1 MATTEKMTHPRGLY
15 SLFFTEMWERFSYYG
30 MRALLVLYLTTEYAK
45 GGFGFERASALEIYG
60 IFTGLVYL
68 TPIVGGML
76 ADKILGQRRAIYTG
90 GVLMALGQF
99 ALAASHI
106 YMADAGQREFLFYMG
121 LGLLMVGNGFFKP
134 NISTIVGTLYEDND
148 PRKDSAFTIFY
159 MGINLGAFLAPI
171 ICGTLGEQVGWKW
184 GFGSA
189 GVGMLLACIWFYFE
203 ETKLEGQGMPPGRTG
218 EARLVGKDFGVIAG
232 YIAASFAVVYGFLA
246 LQAAISE
253 SAMST
258 IIQVVGVIGLLG
270 LAYVIY
276 NGTSGS
282 EQWSRVGAILIFAVA
297 NIFFW
302 SGFEQA
308 GGTFNLFAAEETN
321 RTFFINESTIY
332 NIRALLFL
340 GLGIGLYYIFNAFQ
354 KAESKGKRNLWFV
367 AVILAVIT
375 WRLSVIPKEGEYEV
389 AASLFQSINAL
400 AIFIFAPVFAS
411 FWVTLA
417 TRNRN
422 PSTPAKF
429 GLGLALL
436 SLGFVVMSLA
446 SFAAEG
452 DALVSPLW
460 LVGVYVLHTF
470 GELCLS
476 PIGLSMITKLAPPKI
491 VSVMMGLW
499 FASMALANYMAGI
512 MESLLEKI
520 FPGMNLFVFLTIT
533 AAAGALLMFA
543 LTPLLRK
550 LMKGIH

>member
-30 MRALLVLYLTTEYAK
+30 MRALLVLYLTTEYTK

-68 TPIVGGML
+68 TPILGGML
-76 ADKILGQRRAIYTG
+76 ADKVLGQRRAIYAG
-90 GVLMALGQF
+90 GILMALGQF
-99 ALAASHI
+99 GLAASHI
-106 YMADAGQREFLFYMG
+106 YMSDPVQREFLFYFG

-134 NISTIVGTLYEDND
+134 NISTIVGTLYTDND

-184 GFGSA
+184 GFGAA
-189 GVGMLLACIWFYFE
+189 GVGMIFACILFYFE
-203 ETKLEGQGMPPGRTG
+203 ESKLEGQGMPPGRTG
-218 EARLVGKDFGVIAG
+218 ESRLGGKDFGVVLG
-232 YIAASFAVVYGFLA
+232 YILGSIALVYGFLL
-246 LQAAISE
+246 LQDGISE
-253 SAMST
+253 SAMSA
-258 IIQVVGVIGLLG
+258 VIKVFGALAVLG
-270 LAYVIY
+270 LGYVIY
-276 NGTSGS
+276 NGTSGN
-282 EQWSRVGAILIFAVA
+282 EQWSRVGAIMIFAVA

-308 GGTFNLFAAEETN
+308 GGTFNLFAADETN
-321 RTFFINESTIY
+321 RS
-332 NIRALLFL
+332 
-340 GLGIGLYYIFNAFQ
+340 IF
-354 KAESKGKRNLWFV
+354 G
-367 AVILAVIT
+367 
-375 WRLSVIPKEGEYEV
+375 YEV

-400 AIFIFAPVFAS
+400 AIFIFAPVIAS
-411 FWVTLA
+411 FWVSLA
-417 TRNRN
+417 LRNRN
-422 PSTPAKF
+422 PSTPVKF

-452 DALVSPLW
+452 DALVSPMW

-533 AAAGALLMFA
+533 AAAGALLIFA

>member
-30 MRALLVLYLTTEYAK
+30 MRALLVLYLTTEYTN
-45 GGFGFERASALEIYG
+45 GGFGLERASALEIYG

-76 ADKILGQRRAIYTG
+76 ADKILGQRRAIYAG
-90 GVLMALGQF
+90 GILMALGQF
-99 ALAASHI
+99 SLAASHI

-134 NISTIVGTLYEDND
+134 NISTIVGTLYTDND

-171 ICGTLGEQVGWKW
+171 ICGTLGEQVGWKY
-184 GFGSA
+184 GFGAA

-203 ETKLEGQGMPPGRTG
+203 ENKLEGQGMPPGRTG
-218 EARLVGKDFGVIAG
+218 EARLVGKDFGVVGA
-232 YIAASFAVVYGFLA
+232 YIVGSVALVYGFLA
-246 LQAAISE
+246 LQAGISE
-253 SAMST
+253 AALST
-258 IIQVVGVIGLLG
+258 VIQVVAVAGLLG

-321 RTFFINESTIY
+321 R
-332 NIRALLFL
+332 NIF
-340 GLGIGLYYIFNAFQ
+340 G
-354 KAESKGKRNLWFV
+354 
-367 AVILAVIT
+367 
-375 WRLSVIPKEGEYEV
+375 YEV

-400 AIFIFAPVFAS
+400 AIFIFAPVIAS
-411 FWVTLA
+411 FWVSLA
-417 TRNRN
+417 LRNRN

-436 SLGFVVMSLA
+436 SLGFIVMSLA

-452 DALVSPLW
+452 EALVSPMW

-512 MESLLEKI
+512 MESLLEKT

-543 LTPLLRK
+543 LTPLLRR
-550 LMKGIH
+550 LMRGIH

>member
-1 MATTEKMTHPRGLY
+1 M
-15 SLFFTEMWERFSYYG
+15 
-30 MRALLVLYLTTEYAK
+30 VLYLTTEYAQ
-45 GGFGFERASALEIYG
+45 GGFGLERASALEIYG

-76 ADKILGQRRAIYTG
+76 ADKVLGQRKAIYTG

-99 ALAASHI
+99 SLAASHI
-106 YMADAGQREFLFYMG
+106 FMNDETQRTFLFYLG
-121 LGLLMVGNGFFKP
+121 LGLLMMGNGFFKP
-134 NISTIVGTLYEDND
+134 NISTIVGTLYSDND

-171 ICGTLGEQVGWKW
+171 ICGTLGEQVGWSY
-184 GFGSA
+184 GFGAA

-203 ETKLEGQGMPPGRTG
+203 ENKLEGQGMPPGRIG
-218 EARLVGKDFGVIAG
+218 EIRLRGKDFINVIF
-232 YIAASFAVVYGFLA
+232 YIIGSIAFVYGFLI
-246 LQAAISE
+246 LQDSISE
-253 SAMST
+253 DLMST
-258 IIQVVGVIGLLG
+258 LIKIVAALGVLALGYII
-270 LAYVIY
+270 YK
-276 NGTSGS
+276 GTSGN
-282 EQWSRVGAILIFAVA
+282 EEWSRVSAIFIFSIA

-308 GGTFNLFAAEETN
+308 GGTFNLFAADETN
-321 RTFFINESTIY
+321 RM
-332 NIRALLFL
+332 
-340 GLGIGLYYIFNAFQ
+340 IG
-354 KAESKGKRNLWFV
+354 E
-367 AVILAVIT
+367 T
-375 WRLSVIPKEGEYEV
+375 EV

-400 AIFIFAPVFAS
+400 AIFIFAPLLAS

-429 GLGLALL
+429 GWGLTFLA
-436 SLGFVVMSLA
+436 LGFVVMSLA

-452 DALVSPLW
+452 EALVSPMW
-460 LVGVYVLHTF
+460 LVGVYVIHTF

-512 MESLLEKI
+512 MESLLEGI

-533 AAAGALLMFA
+533 AGTGALMMFA
-543 LTPLLRK
+543 LTPVLKK

>member
-1 MATTEKMTHPRGLY
+1 
-15 SLFFTEMWERFSYYG
+15 
-30 MRALLVLYLTTEYAK
+30 
-45 GGFGFERASALEIYG
+45 
-60 IFTGLVYL
+60 
-68 TPIVGGML
+68 
-76 ADKILGQRRAIYTG
+76 
-90 GVLMALGQF
+90 
-99 ALAASHI
+99 
-106 YMADAGQREFLFYMG
+106 
-121 LGLLMVGNGFFKP
+121 
-134 NISTIVGTLYEDND
+134 
-148 PRKDSAFTIFY
+148 
-159 MGINLGAFLAPI
+159 
-171 ICGTLGEQVGWKW
+171 
-184 GFGSA
+184 
-189 GVGMLLACIWFYFE
+189 
-203 ETKLEGQGMPPGRTG
+203 MPPGRTG
-218 EARLVGKDFGVIAG
+218 EARLVGKDFGVVGA
-232 YIAASFAVVYGFLA
+232 YIVGSVALVYGFLA
-246 LQAAISE
+246 LQAGISE
-253 SAMST
+253 AALST
-258 IIQVVGVIGLLG
+258 VIQVVAVAGLLG

-321 RTFFINESTIY
+321 R
-332 NIRALLFL
+332 NIF
-340 GLGIGLYYIFNAFQ
+340 G
-354 KAESKGKRNLWFV
+354 
-367 AVILAVIT
+367 
-375 WRLSVIPKEGEYEV
+375 YEV

-400 AIFIFAPVFAS
+400 AIFIFAPVIAS
-411 FWVTLA
+411 FWVSLA
-417 TRNRN
+417 LRNRN

-452 DALVSPLW
+452 EALVSPMW

-543 LTPLLRK
+543 LTPLLRR
-550 LMKGIH
+550 LMRGIH